1 MSAYTD
7 AQKIAAYL
15 GTTLTSAQQTQAGV
29 MSDAATAWIDRYL
42 GRSWQATSPVTDE
55 KHSIIG
61 DRVYLTHRPVV
72 ALTSVKTRGIYEGAT
87 VTTLSATQYE
97 LLDTVNGIV
106 LLDGWV
112 SGHDEIALTTYTHSV
127 NTAPADVQL
136 AAAMIAAGW
145 LGGALNPGTAGVES
159 LSVGQNDVSVKY
171 SATRSDVPVE
181 ALSILN
187 GYRQVVIA

>member
-15 GTTLTSAQQTQAGV
+15 GTALTGDQQTQAGV
-29 MSDAATAWIDRYL
+29 MADAATAWIDRYL

-61 DRVYLTHRPVV
+61 DRVYLTNRPVV

-87 VTTLSATQYE
+87 VTTLSASQYE

-106 LLDGWV
+106 LLDGWT
-112 SGHDEIALTTYTHSV
+112 SGDDLALTSYTHSV
-127 NTAPADVQL
+127 STAPADVQL
-136 AAAMIAAGW
+136 AASMIAAGW
-145 LGGALNPGTAGVES
+145 LGGALNPGTSGVES

-171 SATRSDVPVE
+171 SATRSDVPKE

>member
-7 AQKIAAYL
+7 AQKIANYL

-72 ALTSVKTRGIYEGAT
+72 AVSSVKTRGIYEGAT

-97 LLDTVNGIV
+97 LLDTVNGV
-106 LLDGWV
+106 LLLDGWS
-112 SGHDEIALTTYTHSV
+112 SGDDLALTTYTHSV
-127 NTAPADVQL
+127 SNAPADVQL
-136 AAAMIAAGW
+136 AASMIAAGW
-145 LGGALNPGTAGVES
+145 LAGSMSPGTLGAES
-159 LSVGQNDVSVKY
+159 ISVGQNDINIKFG
-171 SATRSDVPVE
+171 TRRGDVPAE

-187 GYRQVVIA
+187 GYKVVVIA

>member
-7 AQKIAAYL
+7 AQKIQNYL

-29 MSDAATAWIDRYL
+29 MSDAATQWVDRYL

-55 KHSIIG
+55 RHSIIG

-72 ALTSVKTRGIYEGAT
+72 AVTSVKTRGIYEGAT

-97 LLDTVNGIV
+97 LLDTVNGVV
-106 LLDGWV
+106 LLDGWS
-112 SGHDEIALTTYTHSV
+112 SGDELALTTYTHSV
-127 NTAPADVQL
+127 SNAPADVQL

-145 LGGALNPGTAGVES
+145 LAGSMSPGTLGAES
-159 LSVGQNDVSVKY
+159 IAVGQNDINIKFG
-171 SATRSDVPVE
+171 TRRGDVPAE

-187 GYRQVVIA
+187 GYKVVVIA

>member
-7 AQKIAAYL
+7 AQKIANYL
-15 GTTLTSAQQTQAGV
+15 GTTLTGAQQTQAGV

-61 DRVYLTHRPVV
+61 DRVYLTNRPVV
-72 ALTSVKTRGIYEGAT
+72 ALTSVKARGIYEGAT
-87 VTTLSATQYE
+87 VTTLSASQYE
-97 LLDTVNGIV
+97 LLDAANGIV

-112 SGHDEIALTTYTHSV
+112 SGDELALTSYTHSV
-127 NTAPADVQL
+127 NSAPADVQL
-136 AAAMIAAGW
+136 AASMIAAGW

-187 GYRQVVIA
+187 GYRQIVIA